1 VKHRLNPDP
10 TDHDDLDDDQP
21 TDPLAYRA
29 IVVTLLAGI
38 AVAGIGH
45 AVTGNPMWWLAAAI
59 AWAATGIVVAVLIWR
74 GIR

>member
-1 VKHRLNPDP
+1 MKHRLNPDP

-59 AWAATGIVVAVLIWR
+59 GWAATGLVVAVLIWR
-74 GIR
+74 GAR